1 MPHFLSAPLLFRV
14 RAPEKDLPGV
24 MPLPKLSCAK
34 MHPAPWSLKL
44 PLRKLASAG
53 TTKHVFNVYFGVE
66 HS

>member
-1 MPHFLSAPLLFRV
+1 
-14 RAPEKDLPGV
+14 
-24 MPLPKLSCAK
+24 MPLPKLSCAED
-34 MHPAPWSLKL
+34 APSAVVAEKL